1 MTKKNK
7 NCLAVVI
14 RLLDKAQRERFWLTY
29 DKLYIPILFTTLGL
43 YFLLFIP
50 EIDVANY

>member
-1 MTKKNK
+1 MAGKNK

-14 RLLDKAQRERFWLTY
+14 RLLDKARRERFWLTY

-43 YFLLFIP
+43 YFLLIIP
-50 EIDVANY
+50 EIDIATY